1 MSVLPKISF
10 PVSSNGQG
18 KEFNNQE
25 ELLAHLDG
33 ENSGPY
39 LVGTQGMW
47 HGGIHITNLTT
58 PWCALSGSNA
68 SELQYVAGK
77 PFGGEQPVKCMA
89 DGEIVAYRVCED
101 YESVNWRGNPLFFS
115 DSFVLVKHYV
125 QPGETKASGLTFY
138 TLYMNMAPFSA
149 YRQDNAD
156 ERETASAL
164 SYYASA
170 EDVKSG
176 KKAGSLPAG
185 SRLTLG
191 NGVIS
196 APRDLQNRQY
206 SEVTLV
212 KAAKDTELVTGTTV
226 WVVSD
231 RNNLKLT
238 SGAADLPSWWA
249 NCSPAYNP
257 SGTSLARYR
266 TAKNWRYYLSSDDVL
281 ANRSAGTLTAGFPVS
296 ADLSNNAL
304 RVVRSSDSHTFSLV
318 TLGQAVGKEIK
329 GNRVWVVS
337 DADSLIPENDA
348 ASGDQPEFGKVVNLS
363 TPVKIQ
369 AGDSIG
375 HLGFFEL
382 PTDTGRLSR
391 YQVHIECLS
400 MDENL
405 ERFLTNPERAGEED
419 PVCVKYEKD
428 APLMMPDEKGA
439 MMDVQRK
446 TKAPGLLTLSQV
458 STVDED
464 GHSTADKK
472 RAAYYEVEPEGGW
485 LAAEHVQKMS
495 RYALAALGF
504 TTLKST
510 SENFDLIDGIHHPA
524 DVVKGILEQL
534 YAAAKEDPRSSY
546 ALNAYNYRQLLEQA
560 DSNHDGY
567 YSEEEYV
574 QAIHN
579 ASYRDR
585 LFRLI
590 VKHPGEWYYGRED
603 APWKNYLDSLGK
615 DVQEWR
621 DYTEAFL
628 DKIIWMKQV
637 PCMIAEPW
645 HMHPVMF
652 LGVLKPRTEK
662 QVIFPLK
669 VKPENDPGHVWARFD
684 WRNKHK
690 ANMAAFGANR
700 NGARK
705 HAARDLYTKPYEEV
719 VAICDG
725 IVLDKRNFYCETI
738 QVTIKHQSNDGRLFL
753 VRYGE
758 LDPKS
763 VQVSIN
769 DVVEQGQLIGTTG
782 KLLDDGVPVVV
793 RDGRIIFMLH
803 FEYYSGANGFNLL
816 HPLTDNTR
824 MPYQRRSDLEDPLP
838 ILEEGYRN
846 SFYENN
852 ELERLDVRILKTSV
866 DGKLFIKAWE
876 SLELEPYD
884 DTNGFCTIG
893 YGHLIEREHCNSIL
907 IPPQFQNGITQ
918 ENAELLFDEDLVRYE
933 ESVRQAITVKLFQN
947 EFDALVSLLFNCGEN
962 FFRLGKAPLL
972 IDCLNSE
979 DYSGAAEQF
988 LDITNGGDSGLI
1000 KRRSAEYKLFKD
1012 SIYDSQH

>member
-58 PWCALSGSNA
+58 PWCVLSGSNA

-296 ADLSNNAL
+296 ADLSNKAL

-337 DADSLIPENDA
+337 DADSLIPENDT

-439 MMDVQRK
+439 MVDVQRK

-567 YSEEEYV
+567 YSEKEYV

-637 PCMIAEPW
+637 PGMIAEPW

-652 LGVLKPRTEK
+652 LGVLKPRAEK

-669 VKPENDPGHVWARFD
+669 VKPKNDVNGTWPNYYWA
-684 WRNKHK
+684 
-690 ANMAAFGANR
+690 AALKDINASQAIFGR
-700 NGARK
+700 DRGGGSRK
-705 HAARDLYTKPYEEV
+705 HAARDLYTEPLTEV

-725 IVLDKRNFYCETI
+725 IVEFISSYYYGTWQI
-738 QVTIKHQSNDGRLFL
+738 TIKHATVDGRQFYI
-753 VRYGE
+753 RYGE
-758 LDPKS
+758 VDFD
-763 VQVSIN
+763 SII
-769 DVVEQGQLIGTTG
+769 VEVGQEIKQGELIAKTG
-782 KLLDDGVPVVV
+782 LLINPSTSKHPS
-793 RDGRIIFMLH
+793 IIYGETVYMLH
-803 FEYYSGANGFNLL
+803 FEYYINANDAV
-816 HPLTDNTR
+816 P
-824 MPYQRRSDLEDPLP
+824 PYDRRRDLRDPLN
-838 ILEEGYRN
+838 ILKEGYQN
-846 SFYENN
+846 TFNKESDN
-852 ELERLDVRILKTSV
+852 LGERIDVSLLTLSDEGRV
-866 DGKLFIKAWE
+866 FIKGWE
-876 SLELEPYD
+876 DFQATAYNDSQGY
-884 DTNGFCTIG
+884 CTIG
-893 YGHLIEREHCNSIL
+893 YGHLIARSKCEDIVLPEE
-907 IPPQFQNGITQ
+907 FQRGITR
-918 ENAELLFDEDLVRYE
+918 ERAEELFDLRLPFYIDGVRKA
-933 ESVRQAITVKLFQN
+933 VTVKLYQH
-947 EFDALVSLLFNCGEN
+947 EFDALVSLLFG
-962 FFRLGKAPLL
+962 LGGDGLTKKAPMLRKR
-972 IDCLNSE
+972 LNDE
-979 DYSGAAEQF
+979 DYTGAAQEF
-988 LDITNGGDSGLI
+988 LDITNGGQAGLV
-1000 KRRSAEYKLFKD
+1000 KRRQAERNLFCNNQ
-1012 SIYDSQH
+1012 YDSSH

>member
-58 PWCALSGSNA
+58 PWCVLSGSNA

-170 EDVKSG
+170 EDVKSD

-296 ADLSNNAL
+296 ADLSNKAL

-400 MDENL
+400 MDENM

-439 MMDVQRK
+439 MVDVQRK

-458 STVDED
+458 STVDKD

-567 YSEEEYV
+567 YSEKEYV

-603 APWKNYLDSLGK
+603 TPWKNYLDSLGK

-637 PCMIAEPW
+637 PGMIAEPW

-652 LGVLKPRTEK
+652 LGVLKPRAEK

-669 VKPENDPGHVWARFD
+669 VRPENDPGYKWSHYN
-684 WRNKHK
+684 WRDLKGS
-690 ANMAAFGANR
+690 NMAAYGTNR
-700 NGARK
+700 DGGSRK
-705 HAARDLYTKPYEEV
+705 HAARDLYTKPYEKVFAIAEGYVLGTSGFYDKTNEV
-719 VAICDG
+719 T
-725 IVLDKRNFYCETI
+725 VLHL
-738 QVTIKHQSNDGRLFL
+738 VSDGRKFI

-758 LDPKS
+758 LDPP
-763 VQVSIN
+763 SIIVKKG
-769 DVVEQGQLIGTTG
+769 DIIRVGQHIGNTG
-782 KLLDDGVPVVV
+782 KLIKQSTQTPRLILNGDVVY
-793 RDGRIIFMLH
+793 MLH
-803 FEYYSGANGFNLL
+803 FEIYSGAAGYDINN
-816 HPLTDNTR
+816 PLTNR
-824 MPYQRRSDLEDPLP
+824 SNPPYLRRSDLYDPLG
-838 ILEEGYRN
+838 ILSEGYAN
-846 SFYENN
+846 VFYED
-852 ELERLDVRILKTSV
+852 EVPDGRLDVGSLFTS
-866 DGKLFIKAWE
+866 DKGKDFIKSWE
-876 SLELEPYD
+876 DLQLSAYND
-884 DTNGFCTIG
+884 SNGFCTIG
-893 YGHLIEREHCNSIL
+893 YGHLIEKNKCENIKL
-907 IPPQFQNGITQ
+907 PAVFENGISQ
-918 ENAELLFDEDLVRYE
+918 SKAESIFDSDLARF
-933 ESVRQAITVKLFQN
+933 ESAVKRDVKVKLYQN
-947 EFDALVSLLFNCGEN
+947 EFDALVSLLFNCGEY
-962 FFRLGKAPLL
+962 FFAANKA
-972 IDCLNSE
+972 
-979 DYSGAAEQF
+979 
-988 LDITNGGDSGLI
+988 
-1000 KRRSAEYKLFKD
+1000 
-1012 SIYDSQH
+1012 